1 MFELILL
8 MGLALLLY
16 LLNIRSCPLFYLF
29 HIPCPACGMTRSF
42 LYLIQGNFT
51 MCFKINPL
59 SIFIFAFIILY
70 ILFSIFK
77 KRKIL
82 DYFLK
87 KYKLLTIILC
97 SILIILIELY
107 NIQNPLLYL

>member
-8 MGLALLLY
+8 MGLAILLY
-16 LLNIRSCPLFYLF
+16 LFNIRSCPLFYLF

-51 MCFKINPL
+51 LCFKINPL
-59 SIFIFAFIILY
+59 GIFIFTFIILY
-70 ILFSIFK
+70 TLFSILK
-77 KRKIL
+77 KIKIL
-82 DYFLK
+82 DCFLER
-87 KYKLLTIILC
+87 YKLLIYILC